1 MADRGTSITQ
11 SEAASRGLP
20 AELGQRAS
28 LTTGR
33 QLTGDDR
40 YRSGPM
46 NKLVAGFVAF
56 AVVLPICAVCVLGPA
71 AIGAVLIGVVAWL
84 GGAGGVLTIGL
95 TIAAGLMI
103 YRTMRRS
110 RARPDDPAP
119 GSAPEPGS
127 RRSQNVNG
135 V

>member
-11 SEAASRGLP
+11 SEVALRGLP
-20 AELGQRAS
+20 PEFGQLTS

-46 NKLVAGFVAF
+46 DKLVAGLVTF

-95 TIAAGLMI
+95 TIVAGLLI

-127 RRSQNVNG
+127 RRSQNLNG

>member
-1 MADRGTSITQ
+1 MADRGTSMTQ
-11 SEAASRGLP
+11 SEAASGGLSP
-20 AELGQRAS
+20 ELGQRTS
-28 LTTGR
+28 LTTGQ
-33 QLTGDDR
+33 QLTDDDR

-46 NKLVAGFVAF
+46 NKLVAGLVTF

-71 AIGAVLIGVVAWL
+71 AIGAMLIGVVAWL
-84 GGAGGVLTIGL
+84 GGAGAVLSIGL
-95 TIAAGLMI
+95 TIVVGLLI

-119 GSAPEPGS
+119 GSAPEPSS

>member
-20 AELGQRAS
+20 PELGQRAS
-28 LTTGR
+28 LTTAR
-33 QLTGDDR
+33 HLTGDDR
-40 YRSGPM
+40 YRSGSM
-46 NKLVAGFVAF
+46 NKLVAGLVTF

-95 TIAAGLMI
+95 TIVAGLMI
-103 YRTMRRS
+103 YRTVRRS

-119 GSAPEPGS
+119 ASAPEPSS
-127 RRSQNVNG
+127 RRSQNVTD

>member
-11 SEAASRGLP
+11 SEAASSGLSP
-20 AELGQRAS
+20 ELGQRTS
-28 LTTGR
+28 LTTDQ

-46 NKLVAGFVAF
+46 DKLVAGLVTF

-71 AIGAVLIGVVAWL
+71 AIGAMLIGVVAWL
-84 GGAGGVLTIGL
+84 GGAGGVFTISLTIV
-95 TIAAGLMI
+95 AGLLI

-119 GSAPEPGS
+119 GSASEPSS